1 MDCLAASYNWLLNG
15 PPRFGVGLARQS
27 GADTQPLGEPL
38 QKNDSVEYG
47 RPSLCGQ
54 DFQ

>member
-1 MDCLAASYNWLLNG
+1 MDRLTASYNWLPNG

-27 GADTQPLGEPL
+27 GADTQPQGEPL
-38 QKNDSVEYG
+38 RKGDNAEYG

-54 DFQ
+54 D